1 MSILTELEKTNAIQE
16 LDEIAYAFWK
26 SRALFTACELDI
38 FTIIGEHGKTAEHI
52 ALETKSDK
60 EGIKRLL
67 NAMVALELLVKNEE
81 YYRNTAKSKALLIK
95 GSPDFM
101 GNIMHL
107 SNLWDVWTHLTGSIQ
122 KGGPEIYQEFWEKDD
137 DWMRNNVESHH
148 WKSIYEAKGLID
160 FIDVRNVKKVLD
172 LGGSSGHYL
181 VKLME
186 KKPDLECTI
195 FDHPRV
201 IQFAKEILKNE
212 GLENKIRTISG
223 GFFDEEFGEE
233 NEYDLIII
241 SHIIS
246 EYSIWDNVALIQK
259 AYYFLN
265 YGGTLIVHD
274 NIIDDSRTS
283 PLDCTLMSL
292 DMLVNT
298 RSGDVYTET
307 DIWVMMREAM
317 LSDIKKV
324 KTNFG
329 TSIMVGHKY

>member
-1 MSILTELEKTNAIQE
+1 MGILTDIEKTKAIQE
-16 LDEIAYAFWK
+16 LNEIAYAFWK

-38 FTIIGEHGKTAEHI
+38 FSTIGEHGKTAEHV
-52 ALETKSDK
+52 ATEANSNK

-67 NAMVALELLVKNEE
+67 NAMVALGLLVKNEE
-81 YYRNTAKSKALLIK
+81 YYRNTTVSKTLLFK
-95 GSPDFM
+95 NSPDYM

-107 SNLWDVWTHLTGSIQ
+107 SNIWDVWTHLTGSVV

-137 DWMRNNVESHH
+137 NWMRNNVESHH
-148 WKSIYEAKGLID
+148 WKSVYEANGLVD
-160 FIDVRNVKKVLD
+160 FIDVRNIKKVLD
-172 LGGSSGHYL
+172 LGGSSGYYL
-181 VKLME
+181 VKLLE
-186 KKPDLECTI
+186 KKPDLECTL

-201 IQFAKEILKNE
+201 IQFGKEILQKA
-212 GLENKIRTISG
+212 GVDSKVRTISG
-223 GFFDEEFGEE
+223 GFFDEEFGQE

-298 RSGDVYTET
+298 KSGDVYTET
-307 DIWVMMREAM
+307 DVWVMMREAM
-317 LSDIKKV
+317 LSDIKKH

>member
-1 MSILTELEKTNAIQE
+1 MDVSTELDKTIAIQE
-16 LDEIAYAFWK
+16 LNELAYAFWK
-26 SRALFTACELDI
+26 SRALFTACELDV
-38 FTIIGEHGKTAEHI
+38 FSIIGENGKTAEYI
-52 ALETKSDK
+52 ALEAKANT
-60 EGIKRLL
+60 EGVKRLL
-67 NAMVALELLVKNEE
+67 NAMVGLELLVKSDE
-81 YYRNTAKSKALLIK
+81 YYRNTEKSKTLLIK
-95 GSPDFM
+95 SSPDFM

-107 SNLWDVWTHLTGSIQ
+107 SNLWDVWTHLTGSVV

-137 DWMRNNVESHH
+137 DWMRNNIESHH
-148 WKSIYEAKGLID
+148 WKSVYESKGLAD
-160 FIDVRNVKKVLD
+160 FLDLRNIKKVLD
-172 LGGSSGHYL
+172 LGGSSGHF
-181 VKLME
+181 LMTLLE

-201 IQFAKEILKNE
+201 IQFSKEILEKA
-212 GLENKIRTISG
+212 GMGNKIRTISG

-246 EYSIWDNVALIQK
+246 EYSIWDNVALVQK

-265 YGGTLIVHD
+265 YGGTLMIHD

-317 LSDIKKV
+317 FSDIKKH
-324 KTNFG
+324 KTTFG
-329 TSIMVGHKY
+329 TSVMIGNKY

>member
-1 MSILTELEKTNAIQE
+1 MGILTDVEKTQAIQE
-16 LDEIAYAFWK
+16 LNEIAYAFWK

-38 FTIIGEHGKTAEHI
+38 FSIIGDNGKTAEHI
-52 ALETKSDK
+52 ALESKANT

-67 NAMVALELLVKNEE
+67 NAMVSLELLVKSEE
-81 YYRNTAKSKALLIK
+81 YYRNTTVAKTLLLK
-95 GSPDFM
+95 SSPDYM

-107 SNLWDVWTHLTGSIQ
+107 SNIWDVWTHLTGSVV
-122 KGGPEIYQEFWEKDD
+122 KGGPEIYQEFWEKNDA
-137 DWMRNNVESHH
+137 WMKNNVESHH
-148 WKSIYEAKGLID
+148 WKSVYEAKGLVD
-160 FIDVRNVKKVLD
+160 FIDLRNVKKVLD

-181 VKLME
+181 IKLLE
-186 KKPDLECTI
+186 QKPDLECTI

-201 IQFAKEILKNE
+201 IQFAKERLIEAGVDK
-212 GLENKIRTISG
+212 KIRTISG
-223 GFFDEEFGEE
+223 GFFDEEFGQE

-265 YGGTLIVHD
+265 YGGTIIVHD

-283 PLDCTLMSL
+283 PVDCTLMSL

-317 LSDIKKV
+317 FSDIMKY